1 MVGFCPGL
9 LGVVLGQPY
18 LIRLTFLGNLR
29 TAPDIDFST
38 ENFHFL
44 NIAEKRKNRTAT
56 PRVWLSWASRADHG
70 GVLEISRRRL
80 EGRFFFE
87 VSNTIDFLTKKKL
100 QGVPR
105 KFFPQKFAPRNRH
118 RGSPKVV
125 WFSWACP
132 PELNPEGLPCAR
144 AMRTELEAG
153 HAIRLTKVIIFRK

>member
-9 LGVVLGQPY
+9 LGVVLSRLHQ
-18 LIRLTFLGNLR
+18 IRLKKIENLR

-80 EGRFFFE
+80 EGLFFLK
-87 VSNTIDFLTKKKL
+87 VLNTIEK
-100 QGVPR
+100 R
-105 KFFPQKFAPRNRH
+105 
-118 RGSPKVV
+118 
-125 WFSWACP
+125 
-132 PELNPEGLPCAR
+132 
-144 AMRTELEAG
+144 
-153 HAIRLTKVIIFRK
+153 

>member
-9 LGVVLGQPY
+9 LGVVHLKSHR
-18 LIRLTFLGNLR
+18 IRFTFNQNLR

-80 EGRFFFE
+80 EGRFF
-87 VSNTIDFLTKKKL
+87 
-100 QGVPR
+100 
-105 KFFPQKFAPRNRH
+105 
-118 RGSPKVV
+118 
-125 WFSWACP
+125 
-132 PELNPEGLPCAR
+132 
-144 AMRTELEAG
+144 
-153 HAIRLTKVIIFRK
+153 